1 MRTAG
6 VNEKKAEQA
15 RVVKSAT
22 YKTSES
28 AAKTAE
34 QALSR
39 VDSLVTELR
48 EVREAVKEVRAE
60 VLQLRAE
67 VLQLR
72 KRVREEV
79 TAPQQAAPSKA
90 AASIRTSYVP
100 PHTQITKP

>member
-1 MRTAG
+1 MQLLWNAYCG

-60 VLQLRAE
+60 VLQLR
-67 VLQLR
+67 

-90 AASIRTSYVP
+90 IHTYLVRTSS
-100 PHTQITKP
+100 HADN